1 MNVRDER
8 HGGEGQSGK
17 PLHTGGVYVSSSYC
31 HTPEWTFHPCTYWQ
45 KGSQASCVKAA
56 EM

>member
-31 HTPEWTFHPCTYWQ
+31 HTPEWTFHPCTYLQ